1 MFSLLETEQHGAEGL
16 WSAALGKYC
25 TKRETSEAVFSYGQT
40 AKKACV
46 GLARRRAV
54 NLRGMAR
61 VTSQEAVDVQTS
73 SEALVDLISHTSRL
87 AG

>member
-1 MFSLLETEQHGAEGL
+1 MGQRDCGQQPWGST
-16 WSAALGKYC
+16 ALQMYC

-40 AKKACV
+40 AKKVCV
-46 GLARRRAV
+46 GLARRREV

-73 SEALVDLISHTSRL
+73 SEALVDHIFHTSRL

>member
-1 MFSLLETEQHGAEGL
+1 MGQRDCGQQPWRST
-16 WSAALGKYC
+16 ALQMYC

-40 AKKACV
+40 AKKVCV
-46 GLARRRAV
+46 GLARRREV

-61 VTSQEAVDVQTS
+61 VTSQEAEDVQT
-73 SEALVDLISHTSRL
+73 SEALVDHISHTSRL